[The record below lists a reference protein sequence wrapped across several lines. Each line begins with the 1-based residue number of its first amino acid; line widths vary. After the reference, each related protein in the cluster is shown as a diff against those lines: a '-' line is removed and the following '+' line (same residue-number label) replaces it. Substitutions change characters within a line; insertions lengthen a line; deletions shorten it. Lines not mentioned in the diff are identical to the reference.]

1 MHVQEDTDM
10 AYFNLDLQPILD
22 RCKQRG
28 DIKHVRF
35 PIHDFDP

>member
-1 MHVQEDTDM
+1 M

-22 RCKQRG
+22 RCQQRG